1 MESSIED
8 NACDGS
14 VANASIPTF
23 TRTPF
28 HAFNTILTSVH
39 AELLYMRI
47 YLPHHIIKL
56 AHDPGGFLST
66 RPTFTL
72 GFLYSER
79 VHNGVRTVPLL
90 IYVKDPPF
98 MPSGLGSLSDHGNS
112 VGIDDAT
119 QCCMWRPVHTTRRY
133 ALSRYAYIH
142 STKNGNLHKNTM
154 GEEFTICR
162 ADVSH
167 ITKVQSLIDQREI
180 DAFGKI
186 NLLNIFER
194 ALISLAVLNKREE
207 VIGCACFSDAPD
219 LKFCEPENWLP
230 WFESTV
236 GLPDVSSENSVFA
249 QFITIKVKHTE
260 VPLRELC
267 KTVFTELIEIQNI
280 FMVTE
285 STSKFIL
292 SETKPFRVCA
302 GSKNL
307 GDVTVSVARRHEVFP
322 VLCSRMAIVEDNDDL
337 VPLFN
342 SQTDTLRKTYG
353 NYYIAE
359 LVEAQNEE
367 LKCIVVECERRAVGF
382 ISGTRR
388 VDLDSL
394 NEQYDLSILHGLKKP
409 HKDDVLNQDDAPK
422 QENVHEHIKVSTFRF
437 LSHSASESY
446 ISKEEQIE
454 LQEPITRCEKK
465 SVGEKTPETW
475 IRRSFLG
482 ESNRCSEFIPTYAG
496 TSNAFAIQL
505 YALKPGFESR
515 FVDMLPLL
523 FDQFPGLNYAIIC
536 VPRPTPT
543 FPMLRYFARCRVR
556 KGHDPADEL
565 YVFHRSGL
573 LRDFVV
579 RRTKHEDKEQIE
591 QLICRMDAEDQKLLL
606 GDLSAYISQGRDT
619 DDAVITSFV
628 AVSMRRVVGVIILRD
643 ESEIEWIRAHYNI
656 EEFIHYGHHARNEHA
671 TLYHFALAANYH
683 CRRTLFLR
691 EVLRLANK
699 TCIYYRIL
707 PPYTKD
713 VKYTKSTLVTC
724 LSDLVLVRPRRQIVY
739 PPEEILKEK
748 APEKRVM
755 HQVDDPPALLM
766 STVKLLSKPRHDIN
780 ACIVVVGAS
789 TTGLAVLETLATC
802 PHLRFNNLVL
812 LSTNG
817 LPGDVLEKPDPLLFR
832 FLHTDHCYPTEVL
845 GQYGLRHCVHVVR
858 GKLTGIDRKF
868 KFITIDHKKRLSFD
882 YVVITT
888 GLQYHICSPGTDDKI
903 KEPSPYETPFR
914 RTRRF
919 SQGCFNEENK
929 IIVYGYNLD
938 CYTCVEALLECG
950 VPGGLILMVQP
961 PRLEGEKLPFEDRK
975 VSSAVEMELGRAEV
989 RVLHGCTLLE
999 WDKNDPPNT
1008 EELSEVTFV
1017 SNKETLTIKCKALFC
1032 FYEKS
1037 VDYDLFM
1044 AVNNAC
1050 FVFDARLAV
1059 DNNFHTNDP
1068 AVRAAGPVTKLQR
1081 IYYND
1086 QWRHEL
1092 ANSQEVGRLICV
1104 NSADEFHLVKNSVYN
1119 NPSDPAVVNLDSP
1132 HNISASIGPKTPNL
1146 GEELLNLLNPAVAS
1160 PVKPEKDD
1168 SHLLTRYH
1176 EPKVVGGRLP
1186 GGFNY
1191 LYISSPTL
1199 NDLSN
1204 ELAEDHSGSVGLFV
1218 KKQLPSF
1225 VLSTEW
1231 KVCTFTNRMFAL
1243 VIGTYCETTSNL
1255 ARLKMMVT
1263 EMGCVITTGV
1273 AEEGNGYFSLHINKF
1288 GTVQTITCLSKKE
1301 IPTGNYIQLYNV
1313 HAKLLNKLVT
1323 RYQEGMIT
1331 DLYDFLNDVWPLA
1344 VYHDRFPE
1352 AEAEAHDMLYEPSI
1366 TSADMEK
1373 LKAIYLDEGYKGR
1386 VERHLLDFINKN
1398 YNTLPM
1404 LDIKVVGVK
1413 KSCRNS
1419 GHREHILFESGFP
1432 DPSDDP
1438 LHCFFD
1444 DSQNRLPFM

>member
-1 MESSIED
+1 
-8 NACDGS
+8 
-14 VANASIPTF
+14 
-23 TRTPF
+23 
-28 HAFNTILTSVH
+28 
-39 AELLYMRI
+39 
-47 YLPHHIIKL
+47 
-56 AHDPGGFLST
+56 
-66 RPTFTL
+66 
-72 GFLYSER
+72 
-79 VHNGVRTVPLL
+79 
-90 IYVKDPPF
+90 
-98 MPSGLGSLSDHGNS
+98 
-112 VGIDDAT
+112 
-119 QCCMWRPVHTTRRY
+119 
-133 ALSRYAYIH
+133 
-142 STKNGNLHKNTM
+142 M

-162 ADVSH
+162 ADESH
-167 ITKVQSLIDQREI
+167 ITKTLSLIDQCAL

-194 ALISLAVLNKREE
+194 ALISLAVLNKSEE
-207 VIGCACFSDAPD
+207 VIGCACFSDAPSQ
-219 LKFCEPENWLP
+219 KYCEPENWRP
-230 WFESTV
+230 WFEGAV
-236 GLPDVSSENSVFA
+236 GLPDVSSKNSVFV
-249 QFITIKVKHTE
+249 QFITVKVKHAE
-260 VPLRELC
+260 VPLKELC

-285 STSKFIL
+285 STSKYGKMFVLFFSSFITVL
-292 SETKPFRVCA
+292 SETKPFRICA
-302 GSKNL
+302 ESKNL
-307 GDVTVSVARRHEVFP
+307 GNVTVSVAHRHEVFP
-322 VLCSRMAIVEDNDDL
+322 VLFSRMAIVEDNDDI

-359 LVEAQNEE
+359 LVEAQSEE

-382 ISGTRR
+382 VSGTRR
-388 VDLDSL
+388 VDFNSL

-409 HKDDVLNQDDAPK
+409 HKDDILNQDDAPK
-422 QENVHEHIKVSTFRF
+422 QENPHDHIK
-437 LSHSASESY
+437 ESY

-454 LQEPITRCEKK
+454 LQDPITRCETK
-465 SVGEKTPETW
+465 SIGEETPETW
-475 IRRSFLG
+475 ICRSFLG
-482 ESNRCSEFIPTYAG
+482 ESTRCSEFIPTYAG
-496 TSNAFAIQL
+496 APNAFAIQL
-505 YALKPGFESR
+505 YAFKPGFESR

-523 FDQFPGLNYAIIC
+523 FDQFPGLDYAIIG

-543 FPMLRYFARCRVR
+543 FSMLRYFARCRVR

-573 LRDFVV
+573 LSDFVV

-591 QLICRMDAEDQKLLL
+591 RLICRMDVEDQKLLL
-606 GDLSAYISQGRDT
+606 GDLSAYISHGRDT
-619 DDAVITSFV
+619 DGAVITSFV
-628 AVSMRRVVGVIILRD
+628 AVSMGRVVGVIILRD
-643 ESEIEWIRAHYNI
+643 EREIEWIRAHYDI

-671 TLYHFALAANYH
+671 TVYHFALAANYH

-707 PPYTKD
+707 PPYAKD
-713 VKYTKSTLVTC
+713 AKYTKSTLVTC
-724 LSDLVLVRPRRQIVY
+724 LSDLVLVRPRRQILY
-739 PPEEILKEK
+739 PPKEILGEK
-748 APEKRVM
+748 APEERVM
-755 HQVDDPPALLM
+755 HQVDDPPALMM

-780 ACIVVVGAS
+780 ARIIVVGAS
-789 TTGLAVLETLATC
+789 TTGLAVLATLATC
-802 PHLRFNNLVL
+802 SHLRFNNLVL

-817 LPGDVLEKPDPLLFR
+817 LPGDALEKPDPLLFR

-845 GQYGLRHCVHVVR
+845 GQYGLRHCVHVIR

-868 KFITIDHKKRLSFD
+868 KFITIDHKQRLSFD
-882 YVVITT
+882 HVVITT

-903 KEPSPYETPFR
+903 KEPIPYETPFR

-919 SQGCFNEENK
+919 SLNYPTALRPKNLFLINDWVDASNVVDWVRTKYLTNLSTDELNVPEWKKKRVEYLKPTYSDNEDSLRASTEDLEECLNEENK

-989 RVLHGCTLLE
+989 RVLRGCTLLE
-999 WDKNDPPNT
+999 WDKNDPPDI

-1032 FYEKS
+1032 FYEKT

-1059 DNNFHTNDP
+1059 DINFYTNDR

-1092 ANSQEVGRLICV
+1092 ANSQEVGRL
-1104 NSADEFHLVKNSVYN
+1104 
-1119 NPSDPAVVNLDSP
+1119 
-1132 HNISASIGPKTPNL
+1132 L
-1146 GEELLNLLNPAVAS
+1146 GQELLNLFNPAVAT
-1160 PVKPEKDD
+1160 PEKPQKDD
-1168 SHLLTRYH
+1168 NRLLPRFD

-1191 LYISSPTL
+1191 LYINAPTP
-1199 NDLSN
+1199 NDLST
-1204 ELAEDHSGSVGLFV
+1204 ELSEDHAG
-1218 KKQLPSF
+1218 
-1225 VLSTEW
+1225 
-1231 KVCTFTNRMFAL
+1231 
-1243 VIGTYCETTSNL
+1243 
-1255 ARLKMMVT
+1255 
-1263 EMGCVITTGV
+1263 GCLITTGT

-1301 IPTGNYIQLYNV
+1301 IPTSNYIQLYSV
-1313 HAKLLNKLVT
+1313 HAKLLNKLVN
-1323 RYQEGMIT
+1323 RYQEGLIT
-1331 DLYDFLNDVWPLA
+1331 DLYDFLNDVWPL
-1344 VYHDRFPE
+1344 VIYHDRFPE
-1352 AEAEAHDMLYEPSI
+1352 AEAEAHDMLYEPSQRDETCLGSLVRKMLADNGEI
-1366 TSADMEK
+1366 TPEDMKK
-1373 LKAIYLDEGYKGR
+1373 LKAIYLDEGYKQR
-1386 VERHLLDFINKN
+1386 VERHLLSFINNN

-1404 LDIKVVGVK
+1404 YAK
-1413 KSCRNS
+1413 
-1419 GHREHILFESGFP
+1419 P
-1432 DPSDDP
+1432 D
-1438 LHCFFD
+1438 LV
-1444 DSQNRLPFM
+1444 

>member
-1 MESSIED
+1 
-8 NACDGS
+8 
-14 VANASIPTF
+14 
-23 TRTPF
+23 
-28 HAFNTILTSVH
+28 
-39 AELLYMRI
+39 
-47 YLPHHIIKL
+47 
-56 AHDPGGFLST
+56 
-66 RPTFTL
+66 
-72 GFLYSER
+72 
-79 VHNGVRTVPLL
+79 
-90 IYVKDPPF
+90 
-98 MPSGLGSLSDHGNS
+98 
-112 VGIDDAT
+112 
-119 QCCMWRPVHTTRRY
+119 
-133 ALSRYAYIH
+133 
-142 STKNGNLHKNTM
+142 M

-422 QENVHEHIKVSTFRF
+422 QENVHEHIK
-437 LSHSASESY
+437 ESY

-713 VKYTKSTLVTC
+713 VKYTKSTLITC

-780 ACIVVVGAS
+780 ARIVVVGAS

-817 LPGDVLEKPDPLLFR
+817 LPGDALEKPDPLLFR

-919 SQGCFNEENK
+919 SLNYPTASRPKNLFLINDWVDASNVVDWVRTTYLTNLSTDELNVPEWKKKRVEYLKPSLSDNEGSRRIGTEDLEGCFNEENK

-1032 FYEKS
+1032 FYEKT

-1092 ANSQEVGRLICV
+1092 ANSQEVGRL
-1104 NSADEFHLVKNSVYN
+1104 
-1119 NPSDPAVVNLDSP
+1119 
-1132 HNISASIGPKTPNL
+1132 L

-1191 LYISSPTL
+1191 LYISAPTL
-1199 NDLSN
+1199 NDLAN
-1204 ELAEDHSGSVGLFV
+1204 ELAEDHSG
-1218 KKQLPSF
+1218 
-1225 VLSTEW
+1225 
-1231 KVCTFTNRMFAL
+1231 
-1243 VIGTYCETTSNL
+1243 
-1255 ARLKMMVT
+1255 
-1263 EMGCVITTGV
+1263 GCVITTGV

-1352 AEAEAHDMLYEPSI
+1352 AEAEAHDMLYEPSPRGETCLGSLVRGMLADNGEI

-1404 LDIKVVGVK
+1404 YAK
-1413 KSCRNS
+1413 
-1419 GHREHILFESGFP
+1419 P
-1432 DPSDDP
+1432 D
-1438 LHCFFD
+1438 LV
-1444 DSQNRLPFM
+1444 